1 MCDGMICIFGED
13 DGVYTPRWIG
23 GNIIEVDTLL
33 TMLSD
38 RWGFGYVVAVAVG
51 VGVVYI
57 CDSPTTFDWCVL

>member
-1 MCDGMICIFGED
+1 MDCVWLFRTWSYMCDGMIRIFGED

-38 RWGFGYVVAVAVG
+38 R
-51 VGVVYI
+51 
-57 CDSPTTFDWCVL
+57 